1 MNDKPSSPHSA
12 ADPPSGFWAR
22 VFNRLEVLDYHHP
35 FRVLI
40 VSLVVAALCFWAT
53 GQFLEFRTSRED
65 LLSPDLEFQK
75 LFKQYRE
82 EFQDFDGMIVVV
94 EGGRPESMKRFADAL
109 VSRLHERRNV
119 FSEIYY
125 KVDTEYFRSKSLL
138 FLDDQELAEL
148 GDKLE
153 SHHDFLEG
161 INRSPGLN
169 TLLTRINREISAGM
183 VDTLLTD
190 FLGTGD
196 EAEDDTADL
205 SLLIALLRQ
214 MDLQLMG
221 NPQYR
226 SPWSAF
232 LGGEED
238 SLRSEG
244 YLVSENGRLLFVL
257 LNPAETEGDFTGSKQ
272 SVDIIRGMIAEVKQ
286 DVPGVQVGLTGSE
299 VIASDEMFT
308 TLSDAQR
315 ASQLALVGVA
325 ILFVLFYR
333 EFTKPLL
340 AVFSLMV
347 GLAWSMGYTTLSIGH
362 LNIMSVIFT
371 TILIGLGID
380 FGIHILSRYRE
391 ERQAGIDAFPAM
403 SRTLQQTGRG
413 NLAGAVTTAIAFG
426 AMSFTPF
433 IGIAELGVI
442 AAGGVLLCFLA
453 MVLVLPSLIT
463 LEEKWKRPV
472 YTRPR
477 IADLRDTVSEKV
489 YAHYYWIIIISLAL
503 LLAAGWRSQ
512 NLRFDYNLL
521 NMQAHGLE
529 AVVYEMKVIEN
540 AKRASW
546 NAALISNSIEDA
558 REKYNKLKT
567 LPTVGKVE
575 SLFEAIPENQ
585 EARIK
590 TIQQLAPEIDGY
602 QVAGKDE
609 PFSLEALESTLQN
622 IRFKL
627 RKKEKDGPRDDVF
640 EASKLVKSL
649 QENLKK
655 VEPETAAQRL
665 TSFSKILFVDY
676 RKKMDDL
683 KRSAHPTPVTIEELP
698 DGFKK
703 RFVSK
708 DGRVSI
714 LVYPGI
720 NIWEREAM
728 KTFLAEM
735 RRIDPKVTG
744 NAVHMFE
751 SSRLM
756 IDGYLRG
763 GVYAFIA
770 IFIYLWISLNSVK
783 TAGLV
788 LVPTVAG
795 GVYTLGLMELIGVQ
809 FNLANL
815 VILPL
820 IIGIGVVDGVHIVHR
835 YRETPE
841 DGTNVIAKSTGLS
854 VVMTSLTTIVGF
866 GSLMV
871 ADHQGVYSLG
881 LLLSLGVGSCL
892 LTSVTLLP
900 ALMKWFHARGW
911 RV

>member
-1 MNDKPSSPHSA
+1 MNDKTPNSPT
-12 ADPPSGFWAR
+12 DPGTASGFWDR
-22 VFNRLEVLDYHHP
+22 VFNRLEILDYHHP
-35 FRVLI
+35 FRVLT
-40 VSLVVAALCFWAT
+40 VSLLIAILCVWAT
-53 GQFLEFRTSRED
+53 ARYLEFNTSRQD
-65 LLSPDLEFQK
+65 LLSPDLEFQQ
-75 LFKQYRE
+75 LFKDYRE
-82 EFQDFDGMIVVV
+82 AFQDFDGMIVVV
-94 EGGRPESMKRFADAL
+94 EGDRPESMKRFAETL
-109 VSRLHERRNV
+109 VERLHQQRDV

-138 FLDDQELAEL
+138 FLNEKELADLEE
-148 GDKLE
+148 KLE

-161 INRSPGLN
+161 VNRSPGLN

-190 FLGTGD
+190 FLG
-196 EAEDDTADL
+196 AEEEEKDDTADL
-205 SLLIALLRQ
+205 SLLLALLRQ
-214 MDLQLMG
+214 MNSHLTGDS
-221 NPQYR
+221 QYR
-226 SPWSAF
+226 SPWASF
-232 LGGEED
+232 LSDEED
-238 SLRSEG
+238 TLRSEG

-272 SVDIIRGMIAEVKQ
+272 SIDIIRGMIAEVKQ
-286 DVPGVQVGLTGSE
+286 SVPDVQVGLTGGE

-308 TLSDAQR
+308 TLTDAQR

-340 AVFSLMV
+340 AVFSLVV
-347 GLAWSMGYTTLSIGH
+347 GLAWSMGYTTLSVGH

-391 ERQAGIDAFPAM
+391 ERQDGVDAFQAM

-413 NLAGAVTTAIAFG
+413 NLAGAITTAIAFG
-426 AMSFTPF
+426 AMAFTPF

-442 AAGGVLLCFLA
+442 AAGGILLCFLS

-472 YTRPR
+472 YIRHR
-477 IADLRDTVSEKV
+477 MADLRDDVSEKF
-489 YAHYYWIIIISLAL
+489 YSHYYWIIIVSLI
-503 LLAAGWRSQ
+503 LLAVSGWCSQ

-546 NAALISNSIEDA
+546 NAALISDSIEEA
-558 REKYNKLKT
+558 RKKYNQLKT
-567 LPTVGKVE
+567 LTTVGKVE
-575 SLFEAIPENQ
+575 SLFEAFPDNQ
-585 EARIK
+585 EERMKAIA
-590 TIQQLAPEIDGY
+590 QLAPEIDGY
-602 QVAGKDE
+602 QVRGRDE
-609 PFSLEALESTLQN
+609 AFSMEAIKKTLSK

-627 RKKEKDGPRDDVF
+627 RKKEKDGKRDDVF
-640 EASKLVKSL
+640 EAAQLVKSL
-649 QENLKK
+649 QTKLET
-655 VEPETAAQRL
+655 VESKTASQRL
-665 TSFSKILFVDY
+665 SAFSKTLFVDY
-676 RKKMDDL
+676 RKKMDNL
-683 KRSAHPTPVTIEELP
+683 KRSAHPTPVTMEELP
-698 DGFKK
+698 ADFKN
-703 RFVSK
+703 RFVAA

-714 LVYPGI
+714 LVYPGVDV
-720 NIWEREAM
+720 WQREAM
-728 KTFLAEM
+728 QTFLTEM

-770 IFIYLWISLNSVK
+770 IFIYLWVSLSSVK

-841 DGTNVIAKSTGLS
+841 DGTNVITKSTGLS
-854 VVMTSLTTIVGF
+854 VVLTSITTIVGF

-871 ADHQGVYSLG
+871 ADHRGVYSLG

-911 RV
+911 KV